1 MTDLRAGVPILAGP
15 RRPAL
20 VAIAAVGATVAWGL
34 AVLPFESRA
43 PRPAGLALFVLI
55 AVVVIDRLPP
65 HHPHAR
71 FGFGNGLTLVR
82 AGGAV
87 VFMALA
93 LEPGLLVGR
102 LAWAALAG
110 AALLLALD
118 GIDGLVARQEGR
130 ASAFGARFDMEVD
143 ALLILALSVAAAG
156 LGKAG
161 PWVVVARAD
170 PLRLRARRL
179 DRPGAGPAAAALAAA
194 PARLRLAGRRPRPPS
209 RPARRAASV
218 LRPGGRGL
226 RRPPRV
232 VRRRRRLAGTAPTM
246 TGDLRRWGGLARSL
260 VIYRARPWKIA
271 RLARLYGGFVAP
283 GDLAFDIGAHAGNRT
298 RALLRA
304 GARVVALEP
313 QRMFHDFL
321 ARDLPREVTLLPLAA
336 GAVPGTAELAV
347 SRLHPTVSSLASGFP
362 ARMRAAPGFAGVR
375 WDATETVEVTTL
387 DALIAAHGLPRF
399 IKIDVEGAEAEV
411 LAGLGQPV
419 DLAGLRG
426 PRRGPRGRR
435 RLPRPAGRP
444 RRLRLQPRAGRGAP
458 PSRSTAGSTPTR
470 SARELRRRAGDGR
483 AGDVYARRQG
493 GGGA

>member
-1 MTDLRAGVPILAGP
+1 M
-15 RRPAL
+15 
-20 VAIAAVGATVAWGL
+20 AWGL
-34 AVLPFESRA
+34 AVLPFEGRA

-161 PWVVVARAD
+161 PWVVSLGLIRYVFV
-170 PLRLRARRL
+170 L
-179 DRPGAGPAAAALAAA
+179 AGWIVPALA
-194 PARLRLAGRRPRPPS
+194 RPLPPS
-209 RPARRAASV
+209 RRRRLVCALQVAV
-218 LRPGGRGL
+218 LGLLLAPPVVPPLSSALAGRGL
-226 RRPPRV
+226 RRAPLV
-232 VRRRRRLAGTAPTM
+232 VRRRHRLAGTAPEV

-271 RLARLYGGFVAP
+271 RLARLYGSFLAP

-313 QRMFHDFL
+313 QRIFHDFL
-321 ARDLPREVTLLPLAA
+321 ARDLPRDVTLLPLAA
-336 GAVPGTAELAV
+336 GAVPGTAA
-347 SRLHPTVSSLASGFP
+347 
-362 ARMRAAPGFAGVR
+362 ARGVAAAPDRLVARLRLPG
-375 WDATETVEVTTL
+375 
-387 DALIAAHGLPRF
+387 AHARG
-399 IKIDVEGAEAEV
+399 
-411 LAGLGQPV
+411 AGLRRRALGHHRDRRGHHARRADRRARPAAVRQDRRRGRRGRGAGGARPAGR
-419 DLAGLRG
+419 LAGLRG
-426 PRRGPRGRR
+426 TCRRP
-435 RLPRPAGRP
+435 PRPPTPASPGWPASAPTPSTWCRARP
-444 RRLRLQPRAGRGAP
+444 P
-458 PSRSTAGSTPTR
+458 PSRSTAGSTPTG

-493 GGGA
+493 GADG

>member
-110 AALLLALD
+110 VALLLALD

-161 PWVVVARAD
+161 PWVVSLGLIRYVFVLAGWIVPALAR
-170 PLRLRARRL
+170 PLPPSRRRRL
-179 DRPGAGPAAAALAAA
+179 VCALQVAVLGLLLAPPVVPPLSSALAAA
-194 PARLRLAGRRPRPPS
+194 
-209 RPARRAASV
+209 
-218 LRPGGRGL
+218 
-226 RRPPRV
+226 
-232 VRRRRRLAGTAPTM
+232 
-246 TGDLRRWGGLARSL
+246 
-260 VIYRARPWKIA
+260 
-271 RLARLYGGFVAP
+271 
-283 GDLAFDIGAHAGNRT
+283 AFA
-298 RALLRA
+298 ALLGSFA
-304 GARVVALEP
+304 ADVAWL
-313 QRMFHDFL
+313 
-321 ARDLPREVTLLPLAA
+321 
-336 GAVPGTAELAV
+336 
-347 SRLHPTVSSLASGFP
+347 
-362 ARMRAAPGFAGVR
+362 
-375 WDATETVEVTTL
+375 
-387 DALIAAHGLPRF
+387 
-399 IKIDVEGAEAEV
+399 
-411 LAGLGQPV
+411 
-419 DLAGLRG
+419 
-426 PRRGPRGRR
+426 
-435 RLPRPAGRP
+435 
-444 RRLRLQPRAGRGAP
+444 
-458 PSRSTAGSTPTR
+458 
-470 SARELRRRAGDGR
+470 
-483 AGDVYARRQG
+483 ARRQR
-493 GGGA
+493 